1 MSGTLVEAAVAGP
14 VGIEM
19 LETIDALQ
27 RRYAEALDSA
37 RMEEWLDCFSRTDA
51 SYICIPEEN
60 ERRGL
65 PIALMMD
72 DRRERIA
79 DRVAFITKIWAGTF
93 EPYRTTHFI
102 QRLSTEKVAE
112 DNYRQVTNFS
122 IMISPEAGS
131 SYVLATGR
139 YYDRVVIEQG
149 QPRFREKRAV
159 YDSQIL
165 PRYIVYP
172 F

>member
-1 MSGTLVEAAVAGP
+1 MNGVLLEAPLAGT

-19 LETIDALQ
+19 LEKIDALQ

-37 RMEEWLDCFSRTDA
+37 QMEQWLDCFSHAEA
-51 SYICIPEEN
+51 SYVCIPEEN
-60 ERRGL
+60 ERFGL
-65 PIALMMD
+65 PIALMLD
-72 DRRERIA
+72 DCRERIA
-79 DRVAFITKIWAGTF
+79 DRVTFITKIWVGTF

-102 QRLSTEKVAE
+102 QRLSTEKM
-112 DNYRQVTNFS
+112 DSDTYRQVSNFS
-122 IMISPEAGS
+122 VMISPEAGS

-139 YYDRVVIEQG
+139 YYDLVVMEEG
-149 QPRFREKRAV
+149 RPLFREKRAV